1 VQARGVLAHLWTDEN
16 GGATALGGYASVL
29 GGHTWILGGRWVLAA
44 GLGVQYI
51 HYQVGGLGPAR
62 VLPAAHTT
70 LGVAFLPLPC
80 PPLPPRRILAAV
92 TPALR
97 GWLLALLC
105 SLLVALPPAERAL
118 RASALLLRLGASAP
132 PSGLATYRHVAVS
145 EEPGELRTGRG
156 SVRTRVYRPA
166 GEANAPALV
175 LLHGLHRLGV
185 DEPRLQGFARALA
198 SSGVLVHTPEVAE
211 LTDYRVEPS
220 AVETIGRAAI
230 QAGEIAGRSQVG
242 VMGFSFAGGLALLA
256 AADPRYRGS
265 IAFTVSVG
273 GHHDLERIAR
283 FFVEDRIPTAEGG
296 ELAMK
301 AHDYG
306 LLVLLY
312 GATGD
317 FFSGEDTGA
326 AHEALRLWLANDRD
340 RARKA
345 AEGLSPPGKAKMERI
360 FAERGAELAGEVKAT
375 LGKQKAGMAAVSP
388 AGKLGAVSGGV
399 YLLHGSDDR
408 VIPPSEALWLAR
420 EVPASR
426 LKAVLVSPAV
436 QHVELQG
443 KPSWLEQAR
452 VVAFMASLLD
462 EAEREPR

>member
-1 VQARGVLAHLWTDEN
+1 V
-16 GGATALGGYASVL
+16 
-29 GGHTWILGGRWVLAA
+29 
-44 GLGVQYI
+44 
-51 HYQVGGLGPAR
+51 
-62 VLPAAHTT
+62 
-70 LGVAFLPLPC
+70 
-80 PPLPPRRILAAV
+80 
-92 TPALR
+92 
-97 GWLLALLC
+97 
-105 SLLVALPPAERAL
+105 L
-118 RASALLLRLGASAP
+118 RASALLLRLGSSAP
-132 PSGLATYRHVAVS
+132 PSGLAAYRYVAS
-145 EEPGELRTGRG
+145 TESPGELRTERG
-156 SVRTRVYRPA
+156 SVRTKIYRPA
-166 GEANAPALV
+166 GKENAPALV

-185 DEPRLQGFARALA
+185 DEPRLQGFARTLA

-211 LTDYRVEPS
+211 LTDYRIEPS

-256 AADPRYRGS
+256 AADPRYRDC
-265 IAFTVSVG
+265 IAFVVSVG

-283 FFVEDRIPTAEGG
+283 FFIDNRIPTAEGG

-317 FFSGEDTGA
+317 FFAKGDAEA

-340 RARKA
+340 GARKA
-345 AEGLSPPGKAKMERI
+345 AEELSPPGKEQMERI

-375 LGKQKAGMAAVSP
+375 LDRQKAGMAAVSP
-388 AGKLGAVSGGV
+388 AGMLGGVSGGV
-399 YLLHGSDDR
+399 YLLHGSQDR

-420 EVPASR
+420 EVPPSR

-443 KPSWLEQAR
+443 KPPWLEQAR
-452 VVAFMASLLD
+452 VVAFLASLLG